1 MVVSSL
7 YRLALAIPAVL
18 SARARK
24 AARRTLL
31 RSAIE
36 MPSLGPLPERIARLS
51 PSDFHKLLRF

>member
-7 YRLALAIPAVL
+7 YGLALAIPAVH
-18 SARARK
+18 STPRK
-24 AARRTLL
+24 AAGRTLL